1 MVMNPFLKAKAKTAI
16 NAAIAAA
23 AFTTVW
29 VENWLVSDVNVG
41 LGDWVGVTDGFVD
54 ELGA

>member
-41 LGDWVGVTDGFVD
+41 LGEWVGVTDGFVD